1 MRTLVV
7 TVITSLDGFVA
18 GPGDDVMAMPFDE
31 GFDVYVVERL
41 RVADTLLLGR
51 ETWSGFR
58 SFWPA
63 IADDPAPRRAEE
75 REISRRNTTMEKVVV
90 SDSLAIEGGSTWDD
104 TSRVVPRDAAADTVR
119 ELTAGE
125 GGDVLVF
132 GSLRT
137 WNPLLV
143 AGLVDELHV
152 MVGPALLGV
161 GMPLLASDVRVP
173 LRLLE
178 ARRLTD
184 SSLVLHR
191 YDARRDR

>member
-1 MRTLVV
+1 MRQLVV

-18 GPGDDVMAMPFDE
+18 GPGGDVMSMPFDE
-31 GFDVYVVERL
+31 GFDVYNAERL
-41 RVADTLLLGR
+41 RAADTLLLGR
-51 ETWSGFR
+51 DTWAGFR

-63 IADDPAPRRAEE
+63 IADDPAPRRDEE
-75 REISRRNTTMEKVVV
+75 REISRLNTAMEKVVV
-90 SDSLAIEGGSTWDD
+90 SDSLTIEGGSTWDD

-152 MVGPALLGV
+152 MVGPALLGT
-161 GMPLLASDVRVP
+161 GAPLLASDVRVP

-178 ARRLTD
+178 ARRLPD

-191 YDARRDR
+191 YDARGER

>member
-1 MRTLVV
+1 MRQLVV

-18 GPGDDVMAMPFDE
+18 GPGGDVMVMPFDE
-31 GFDVYVVERL
+31 GFDVYNAERL
-41 RVADTLLLGR
+41 RSADTLLLGR
-51 ETWSGFR
+51 DTWAGFR

-63 IADDPAPRRAEE
+63 IADDPAPRRDEE
-75 REISRRNTTMEKVVV
+75 REISRLNTAMEKVVV
-90 SDSLAIEGGSTWDD
+90 SDSLTIEGGSTWDD
-104 TSRVVPRDAAADTVR
+104 TSRVVSRDAAADTVR

-152 MVGPALLGV
+152 MVGPALLGT
-161 GMPLLASDVRVP
+161 GTPLLACDVRVP

-178 ARRLTD
+178 ARRLPD

-191 YDARRDR
+191 YDARGER

>member
-1 MRTLVV
+1 MRQLVV

-18 GPGDDVMAMPFDE
+18 GPGGDVMAMPFDE
-31 GFDVYVVERL
+31 GFDVDNAERL
-41 RVADTLLLGR
+41 RAAGTLLLGR
-51 ETWSGFR
+51 DTWAGFR

-63 IADDPAPRRAEE
+63 IADDPAPRRDEE
-75 REISRRNTTMEKVVV
+75 REISRLNTAMDKVVV
-90 SDSLAIEGGSTWDD
+90 SDSLTIEGGSTWDD

-152 MVGPALLGV
+152 MVGPALLGT
-161 GMPLLASDVRVP
+161 GRPLLASDVRIP

-178 ARRLTD
+178 ARRLPD

-191 YDARRDR
+191 YDARDDR